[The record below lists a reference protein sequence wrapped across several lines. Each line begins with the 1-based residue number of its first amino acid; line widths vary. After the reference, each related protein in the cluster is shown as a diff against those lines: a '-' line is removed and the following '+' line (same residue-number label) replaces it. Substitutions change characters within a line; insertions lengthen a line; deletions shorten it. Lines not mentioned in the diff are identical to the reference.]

1 MKGLKLKLLLVS
13 ALVMATSNLQ
23 AKTYKFA
30 TNIPSKDAA
39 GTLLTTMGENIKDR
53 TEGRVKIRFF
63 WNGTLG
69 GQAQYLQ
76 QVQSGVIDLGLVNS
90 ATLENL
96 APEITAVNLPYV
108 FRSLDEYKSTML
120 NPEVAKII
128 EDSIAAKNV
137 YLFGFLSNGFRSIY
151 TTKPTSSLQD
161 LEGLKLRTSPSETYM
176 TLVRNLGAVPTPMD
190 FGEVYPALQ
199 QGIIDGAEG
208 GLAGLWEV
216 KFGEVSKYAL
226 RTEHTRLT
234 DFLVSSEKFTKSVS
248 AEDMKIV
255 KEEFLKTSKESF
267 SAVAKQIE
275 KSESLAESKLGVQ
288 YTIID
293 KEPLIKRMQP
303 MYDSALADPVKSK
316 LLETIFKI
324 QGR

>member
-267 SAVAKQIE
+267 NAVAKQIE
-275 KSESLAESKLGVQ
+275 KSEALAESKLGVQ

-303 MYDSALADPVKSK
+303 MYDDALADPVKAK
-316 LLETIFKI
+316 LLQTIFKI